1 MKRLAQKATWNCFLS
16 VSFLSSMHSIT
27 DITLLTEDIE
37 EKSFH
42 IVVTNKFVQHES
54 HNKDRMMTFSSEL
67 TCYIRPQVA

>member
-16 VSFLSSMHSIT
+16 VSFLSSMHSIM

-37 EKSFH
+37 EKSFR

-54 HNKDRMMTFSSEL
+54 HNKDRMMTLSSEL
-67 TCYIRPQVA
+67 TCYKRP